1 MRHGWNDHGSKL
13 STSIYIYIGTYI
25 HIDIYIYMYTCIIYS
40 TWMDLVSTHGK
51 RCGSVGL
58 PWKNPRKNPRFSHG
72 LARWAPLVS
81 ARSAPFFDN
90 SMAGEKHIMCVYIYI
105 WVDLHYFLL
114 FSICV
119 LSYIVIYHHMIMDY
133 HIHIRC
139 DHMCHPTLRFFGDV
153 HDGN

>member
-1 MRHGWNDHGSKL
+1 MSIYNIYFCGANLHAHVQMSIWYMCMYVYYVQAIMQNGYLNDCVVQL
-13 STSIYIYIGTYI
+13 STSPILWDMAGMIMAQSYQHLYIYV
-25 HIDIYIYMYTCIIYS
+25 HISISIYIYMYTCIIYS

-90 SMAGEKHIMCVYIYI
+90 SMAGEKHIMCVYIY
-105 WVDLHYFLL
+105 
-114 FSICV
+114 
-119 LSYIVIYHHMIMDY
+119 
-133 HIHIRC
+133 
-139 DHMCHPTLRFFGDV
+139 G
-153 HDGN
+153 